1 MQFGGGRVKCDFNY
15 LNFPLLVYLR
25 GLSTSL
31 KFSRSSAQ
39 LMWLSCW
46 LFTFNCQHSCTSC
59 LGDKFILI
67 DIEINKSYFKL
78 VQLWWTHNLS
88 DLSLSQQQIKFLK
101 VLSIFF
107 RGHIWAHSYRIHWAH
122 KTLPSLSQ
130 GLYYA
135 QSQIWPARS
144 KHVDCWMNLIF
155 RSKQYICENLQNSTF
170 FSNF

>member
-46 LFTFNCQHSCTSC
+46 LFTFNCQHSCTPC
-59 LGDKFILI
+59 LGDNFILI

-88 DLSLSQQQIKFLK
+88 DLSLSHGAASEELDTELKPPHGTAHGLLWFDWILANDLTWQNFWKLQK
-101 VLSIFF
+101 VLSELKTNEGLVFF
-107 RGHIWAHSYRIHWAH
+107 LGGS
-122 KTLPSLSQ
+122 
-130 GLYYA
+130 
-135 QSQIWPARS
+135 
-144 KHVDCWMNLIF
+144 
-155 RSKQYICENLQNSTF
+155 
-170 FSNF
+170 

>member
-1 MQFGGGRVKCDFNY
+1 MQLGGGRVKCDFNY

-88 DLSLSQQQIKFLK
+88 DLSLSHGAAPEELDTERTER
-101 VLSIFF
+101 LTE
-107 RGHIWAHSYRIHWAH
+107 RNERLRIA
-122 KTLPSLSQ
+122 L
-130 GLYYA
+130 
-135 QSQIWPARS
+135 IWP
-144 KHVDCWMNLIF
+144 DFWPMNWRNF
-155 RSKQYICENLQNSTF
+155 WKLQKVPSELKTNDGLVF
-170 FSNF
+170 FLGGS